1 MPKINVAHETRMTAD
16 EAFKK
21 IKDFFETDQDL
32 KKLDPNMKMSFAE
45 GDLSGKATASQFS
58 AAISV
63 KPNGN
68 GSLVSVMVDL
78 PLLLSPFKGKV
89 QETLEKK
96 LKKYLA

>member
-1 MPKINVAHETRMTAD
+1 MPKVSVDHSCTANAD

-21 IKDFFETDQDL
+21 IKQFFETDQDL
-32 KKLDPNMKMSFAE
+32 KKLDPNIKCSFKE
-45 GDLSGKATASQFS
+45 GDMSGKVTANQFS
-58 AAISV
+58 ANIAV
-63 KPNGN
+63 KPDGG
-68 GSLVSVMVDL
+68 GSLVSVIVDL